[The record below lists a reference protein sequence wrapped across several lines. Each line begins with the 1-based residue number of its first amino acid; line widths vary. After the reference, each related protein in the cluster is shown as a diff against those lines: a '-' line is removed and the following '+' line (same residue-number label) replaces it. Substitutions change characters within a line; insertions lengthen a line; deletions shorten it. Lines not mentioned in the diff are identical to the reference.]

1 MSQQDSKSAS
11 ISPNGCGCLLL
22 LMGIGVIGAIA
33 LSSLFLDAS
42 DKPMISKAKQSE
54 AKHYVGS
61 MNRAQQALFIEKS
74 AFATS
79 VNVLG
84 LGIKTETTNYK
95 YSVRATKQTAFNYGV
110 SNQKDLKSYVG
121 GVFLVPAKNFEPN
134 AAKEEITTTFI
145 LCEADIPGPIKPAE
159 PTYENGK
166 IACGQGTKEV
176 TK

>member
-33 LSSLFLDAS
+33 LPSFLNTS
-42 DKPMISKAKQSE
+42 NRPRFPEAKQ
-54 AKHYVGS
+54 YVDS
-61 MNRAQQALFIEKS
+61 MNKGQQAYFEEES

-84 LGIKTETTNYK
+84 LGIKTETTNFK
-95 YSVRATKQTAFNYGV
+95 YSVRATKETAFNYGV
-110 SNQKDLKSYVG
+110 SKQKDFKSYVG
-121 GVFLVPAKNFEPN
+121 GVFVIRMKSKNG
-134 AAKEEITTTFI
+134 EEQMRTQRI
-145 LCEADIPGPIKPAE
+145 LCRADTPGTIPPLPPRLQNSELVCA
-159 PTYENGK
+159 T
-166 IACGQGTKEV
+166 GTTEV